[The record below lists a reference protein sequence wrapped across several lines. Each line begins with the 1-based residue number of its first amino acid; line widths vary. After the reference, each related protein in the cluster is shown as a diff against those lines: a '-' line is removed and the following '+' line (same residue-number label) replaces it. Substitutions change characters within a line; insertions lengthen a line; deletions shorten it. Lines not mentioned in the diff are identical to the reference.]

1 MLYKLYEKI
10 KEIIKENYKFLI
22 TLLVILI
29 ICTFEF
35 PYYIEAPG
43 GIININDRIEI
54 KDSHKSKGT
63 LNMAYV
69 SEYKATVPTI
79 IISKFNKNWNIIKR
93 NINDSNQTSEADYFR
108 NRILLKEANQS
119 AVLVAYNSAGFDVL
133 LDNTKVYV
141 TYVLQEA
148 DTDLKI
154 GDQIIE
160 INNQKI
166 NSKSDIKTIIN
177 NTPIDNTL
185 NIKVIND
192 EKEYSRTAKLIKYN
206 DTYLLGIT
214 IGEIGDIRT
223 NPQIEFNFSESEM
236 GPSGGLMMSLAIYDA
251 LTEDDLT
258 KGYKIVG
265 TGTID
270 ADGNVGSIDGV
281 EYKIKG
287 AVKEDADIFLVPSG
301 ENYEEAKKVII
312 DNDYTIDLVP
322 IDTFSE
328 ALEYLKSN
336 YYELHPLE

>member
-10 KEIIKENYKFLI
+10 RKIIKENYKFFI

-35 PYYIEAPG
+35 PYYVEAPG

-54 KDSHKSKGT
+54 KGSNRSKGT

-69 SEYKATVPTI
+69 SEYKATVPTMI
-79 IISKFNKNWNIIKR
+79 IAKFNKNWNLIKR
-93 NINDSNQTSEADYFR
+93 NINDSNQTSESDFLR
-108 NRILLKEANQS
+108 NRILLKEANQN
-119 AVLVAYNSAGFDVL
+119 AVLVAYNSAGFDAL
-133 LDNTKVYV
+133 LDNTEVYV

-148 DTDLKI
+148 DTNLKV
-154 GDQIIE
+154 GDQIVE

-166 NSKSDIKTIIN
+166 NSKNDIKIIIN
-177 NTPIDNTL
+177 NISIDSAL

-192 EKEYSRTAKLIKYN
+192 KKEYTRTAKLIKYN

-214 IGEIGDIRT
+214 VGEIGNIKT
-223 NPQIEFNFSESEM
+223 NPKIEFNFSESEM

-251 LTEDDLT
+251 LTEEDLT

-270 ADGNVGSIDGV
+270 ENGNVGSISGV

-287 AVKEDADIFLVPSG
+287 AVKEGADIFLVPSG

-312 DNDYTIDLVP
+312 DNGYTIDLVP
-322 IDTFSE
+322 VDTFSE

-336 YYELHPLE
+336 